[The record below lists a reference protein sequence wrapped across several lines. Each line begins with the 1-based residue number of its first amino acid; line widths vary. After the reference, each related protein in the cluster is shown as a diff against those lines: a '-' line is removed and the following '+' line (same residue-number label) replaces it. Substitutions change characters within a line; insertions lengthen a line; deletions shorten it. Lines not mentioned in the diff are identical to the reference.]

1 MLEADGPVEADWTH
15 YVSDLKLLFQQS
27 SLASDERLQKQLFL
41 VRFGDNVEFALH
53 PVLSKT
59 RIIGDENAILLPLNV
74 ERHFGL
80 AFQRVVQENSPD
92 DFPFED
98 KVAKVSYG
106 TDVRMNPLHSTS
118 RSLLFTRSF
127 GAEPRQTM
135 DGTRCSAPRIIIGGY
150 FWRNGQAC
158 RTHIWTLVSVPWYK
172 KSCMKMRGG
181 ASVTCKPARA
191 SNHIIDVY
199 SFLSIF

>member
-1 MLEADGPVEADWTH
+1 MLEAEGPVESDWTH

-27 SLASDERLQKQLFL
+27 SLASDERLQHQLFL

-53 PVLSKT
+53 PLLSKT
-59 RIIGDENAILLPLNV
+59 RTIGDENAILLPLNV
-74 ERHFGL
+74 ERHFGV

-106 TDVRMNPLHSTS
+106 TDVRVNLLHSTL

-127 GAEPRQTM
+127 GVEPRQTM
-135 DGTRCSAPRIIIGGY
+135 VGTHRSAPQTIIGGY
-150 FWRNGQAC
+150 FWKNGQAC
-158 RTHIWTLVSVPWYK
+158 RTRIWTLVSVPWSK
-172 KSCMKMRGG
+172 KPYIKMHGG
-181 ASVTCKPARA
+181 ASMACKPART
-191 SNHIIDVY
+191 SNNIIDT
-199 SFLSIF
+199 